1 MAKYG
6 PDPTL
11 RDMILGQVVKMALLE
26 EAHAAHRKEL
36 SAVKSAVS
44 ALRSKIDGTQWRD
57 MERRIASMQQSM
69 EDIDTL
75 REMAKALRVVFES
88 EPGWDDR

>member
-44 ALRSKIDGTQWRD
+44 ALRSKIDGTG
-57 MERRIASMQQSM
+57 SG
-69 EDIDTL
+69 L
-75 REMAKALRVVFES
+75 
-88 EPGWDDR
+88 DRNWPLYLHGQVGTRYA

>member
-1 MAKYG
+1 MPIDWDRGDALPYG
-6 PDPTL
+6 QYRIL
-11 RDMILGQVVKMALLE
+11 REQVSTVW
-26 EAHAAHRKEL
+26 RI
-36 SAVKSAVS
+36 VKSK
-44 ALRSKIDGTQWRD
+44 LDHCHGTQWRD